1 MKDRI
6 PLLILGAGI
15 AGMGAAWK
23 AKKEGLDFKIIEAS
37 SSAGGMLQ
45 SLKIDGHIFDQGPN
59 SCVENDVYL
68 DFLKFLEIEDQ
79 LIPASLKSKKRFL
92 YQETGIAEVGGI
104 KDIITANWISTKG
117 KLRMFIEPFCRK
129 GRAEDESVYDF
140 LKRRIGEEAVT
151 KIVDPVLGGVYAG
164 NIQKLSALTV
174 LEGMKLGEQNF
185 GSLFR
190 TFLSAPNPP
199 RQITNLKGGFSTLSR
214 AFELKFKEDCL
225 LNSRV
230 ERITQVASG
239 FDVVINGNIISCKNI
254 VCALPAYVLEK
265 VVLIDPLKKH
275 LQKLSYSS
283 LIVSFFTIQEKDLV
297 IPEGFGILVP
307 SKLNMGIKGIL
318 FTSDI
323 FSGRVKNQE
332 RNMTVFHSESN
343 NMRPVESEL
352 KKILGTEKVSLL
364 AQKRWPKAIP
374 QFEVG
379 FQMWK
384 SQLDKFVP
392 EGIFLA
398 GNYLGKVGVADV
410 LKSGYDSTLNC

>member
-1 MKDRI
+1 M
-6 PLLILGAGI
+6 
-15 AGMGAAWK
+15 
-23 AKKEGLDFKIIEAS
+23 
-37 SSAGGMLQ
+37 
-45 SLKIDGHIFDQGPN
+45 
-59 SCVENDVYL
+59 
-68 DFLKFLEIEDQ
+68 
-79 LIPASLKSKKRFL
+79 
-92 YQETGIAEVGGI
+92 
-104 KDIITANWISTKG
+104 
-117 KLRMFIEPFCRK
+117 
-129 GRAEDESVYDF
+129 
-140 LKRRIGEEAVT
+140 
-151 KIVDPVLGGVYAG
+151 
-164 NIQKLSALTV
+164 TV

-307 SKLNMGIKGIL
+307 SKLNMCIKGIL

-332 RNMTVFHSESN
+332 RNMTVFNSE
-343 NMRPVESEL
+343 
-352 KKILGTEKVSLL
+352 
-364 AQKRWPKAIP
+364 
-374 QFEVG
+374 
-379 FQMWK
+379 
-384 SQLDKFVP
+384 
-392 EGIFLA
+392 
-398 GNYLGKVGVADV
+398 
-410 LKSGYDSTLNC
+410 